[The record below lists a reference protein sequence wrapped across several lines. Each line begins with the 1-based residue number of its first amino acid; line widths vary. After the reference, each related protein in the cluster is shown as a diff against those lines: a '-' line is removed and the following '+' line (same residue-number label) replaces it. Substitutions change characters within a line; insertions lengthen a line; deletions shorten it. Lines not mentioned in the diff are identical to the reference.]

1 MHSRPRS
8 GIDSNRAE
16 IVPELLPAQLVRT
29 ARHTMNAIVDAFAG
43 QKRTEALLR
52 EIAENPAPA
61 QEARGRV
68 LLPDLIKAG
77 AAQVIAWHHFC
88 LFGPMSDAAW
98 WYAPALFKWL
108 ANNGKLSVQCFLVM
122 GGFMAAAA
130 LLPGGSKPWTA
141 PRLAEWPG
149 IVWRRYKRLAKVY
162 FIGLAAALVC
172 AIVARAMIDDPSTPA
187 APDLY
192 AIVAHL
198 FFAQD
203 VLGVPALTAGA
214 WYMAI
219 DLQLYALLALLCVL
233 SSGLVSGRAG
243 RYLALL
249 LVMCL
254 GMASLLLFNRDHEL
268 EIWGI
273 YFFGSYSL
281 GIAAHWV
288 SRLAGLRKRLWL
300 LVMVCACCTA
310 LLVEWRSRI
319 AVSTLTACALVL
331 FGTYRITA
339 KNWFV
344 TLVGYLSRISFPLF
358 VLHYPVLM
366 LVGAIVGANW
376 QDDPAANMMG
386 LLVAWSMSMAAA
398 TAVAAWLDPV
408 ASRGDMPAFVK
419 SWWRTTGLVRV

>member
-1 MHSRPRS
+1 
-8 GIDSNRAE
+8 
-16 IVPELLPAQLVRT
+16 
-29 ARHTMNAIVDAFAG
+29 MNTISDAFAA
-43 QKRTEALLR
+43 QKRTEAVLR
-52 EIAENPAPA
+52 ETAADAAPP
-61 QEARGRV
+61 QELRGRV

-77 AAQVIAWHHFC
+77 AAQIIAWHHFC

-162 FIGLAAALVC
+162 FIGLAAAIVC
-172 AIVARAMIDDPSTPA
+172 AYIARAMVEEPSTPA

-214 WYMAI
+214 WYVAI

-233 SSGLVSGRAG
+233 SAGIASGRSVRYIALGLV
-243 RYLALL
+243 
-249 LVMCL
+249 VCL
-254 GMASLLLFNRDHEL
+254 GLSSLLLFNRDHDL

-288 SRLAGLRKRLWL
+288 SRLSGLRKRVWL
-300 LVMVCACCTA
+300 CVMMAACVTA

-331 FGTYRITA
+331 FGTYRTAA

-344 TLVGYLSRISFPLF
+344 SLVGYLSRISFPLF

-376 QDDPAANMMG
+376 DDDPAANMTG
-386 LLVAWSMSMAAA
+386 LLVAWSLAMAAA
-398 TAVAAWLDPV
+398 TAVAAWFDPV
-408 ASRGDMPAFVK
+408 ASRGNAPVLTR
-419 SWWRTTGLVRV
+419 WLRTAGLAQI

>member
-1 MHSRPRS
+1 
-8 GIDSNRAE
+8 
-16 IVPELLPAQLVRT
+16 
-29 ARHTMNAIVDAFAG
+29 MNAIPDAFAK
-43 QKRTEALLR
+43 QQRTETVLR
-52 EIAENPAPA
+52 ETAAHPAPA

-77 AAQVIAWHHFC
+77 AAQIIAWHHFC

-130 LLPGGSKPWTA
+130 LLPGGNKPWTG
-141 PRLAEWPG
+141 PRLAEWPA

-162 FIGLAAALVC
+162 FIGLGAAILC

-192 AIVAHL
+192 AVVVHL

-214 WYMAI
+214 WYVAI

-233 SSGLVSGRAG
+233 SAGLVSGRAA
-243 RYLALL
+243 RYLAMT
-249 LVMCL
+249 LVVCL
-254 GMASLLLFNRDHEL
+254 GLCSLLLFNRNAEL
-268 EIWGI
+268 EMWAI

-281 GIAAHWV
+281 GIAAHWI
-288 SRLAGLRKRLWL
+288 SRLPGLRKRLWM
-300 LVMVCACCTA
+300 LVMVAVCATA

-319 AVSTLTACALVL
+319 ALSTVTACTLVL
-331 FGTYRITA
+331 FGTYRTTA

-344 TLVGYLSRISFPLF
+344 SLAGYLSRISFPLF
-358 VLHYPVLM
+358 VLHYPMLM

-376 QDDPAANMMG
+376 GDDPAANMMG
-386 LLVAWSMSMAAA
+386 LIVAWSLAMLAA

-408 ASRGDMPAFVK
+408 KKVKPAYNQW
-419 SWWRTTGLVRV
+419 SHTTGLAQV